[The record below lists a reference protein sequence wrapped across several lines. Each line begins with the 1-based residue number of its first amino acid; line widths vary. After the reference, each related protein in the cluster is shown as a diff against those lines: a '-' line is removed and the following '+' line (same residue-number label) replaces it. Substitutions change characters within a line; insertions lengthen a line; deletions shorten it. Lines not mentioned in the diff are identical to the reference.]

1 MTADHPSTG
10 ELAPPGQSLAASRPA
25 GPRPLAVQLALLLPA
40 TAAMYSVFQGMQ
52 AVLLPQQVEQL
63 GGDDKVSAL
72 AVLAALGALIATV
85 FGPIAGAISDR
96 TRSRFGRRAPWLLV
110 TPLLAALGLL
120 LLAGQRQYFLLGAV
134 YCLVMLVMGCYQ
146 AVITAIVPDRVPV
159 ARRGTASAIVGIA
172 LPIGVLF
179 GVNMVSRVFTTPLG
193 GYAVLGGTLVVFA
206 LLFVFLAKDQP
217 VLAAAP
223 PRPGGFGRAITT
235 FFSSFRVADFSWA
248 FAARALYMFGYWA
261 IASYLLYT
269 LQDYVERDSI
279 PGGDPV
285 AAVGTLTSVGMIA
298 LLIGTFLGGW
308 LSDVLKRRK
317 AIVIAASLVCA
328 ASLVI
333 PLAHP
338 AFSGMLVFEAIN
350 GFGFGAYLAADTALM
365 TLVLPGTEDN
375 GRDLGILNVAAT
387 IPQVLAQFVGALVIT
402 FAGGYPGLFVFAIAC
417 SLLGAVAILPITSV
431 R

>member
-1 MTADHPSTG
+1 MTTDHPPAR
-10 ELAPPGQSLAASRPA
+10 ELARPPAAEARPQ
-25 GPRPLAVQLALLLPA
+25 RLAVQFTLLLPA

-63 GGDDKVSAL
+63 GGENKVSAL

-85 FGPIAGAISDR
+85 FGPIAGAVSDR

-110 TPLLAALGLL
+110 TPVLAALGLL

-159 ARRGTASAIVGIA
+159 ARRGAASAVVGIA
-172 LPIGVLF
+172 LPVGVLF
-179 GVNMVSRVFTTPLG
+179 GVNMVSRVFTTPVA
-193 GYAVLGGTLVVFA
+193 GYAVLGGTLVLFA
-206 LLFVFLAKDQP
+206 LLFVFLTKDQP
-217 VLAAAP
+217 VLVAP
-223 PRPGGFGRAITT
+223 PRRRGNAVAT

-248 FAARALYMFGYWA
+248 FAARALYMFGYWG

-269 LQDYVERDSI
+269 LQDYVVRDSI
-279 PGGDPV
+279 PGGNPV

-308 LSDVLKRRK
+308 LSDLLERRK
-317 AIVIAASLVCA
+317 AVVIASSLICA
-328 ASLVI
+328 VALVI
-333 PLAHP
+333 PLMQP
-338 AFSGMLVFEAIN
+338 TFTGMLVFEAIN

-365 TLVLPGTEDN
+365 TLVLPGADDN

-402 FAGGYPGLFVFAIAC
+402 FAGGYPALFVFSIVC
-417 SLLGAVAILPITSV
+417 SILGAAAIIPIKSV